1 MLQNS
6 IFVVIA
12 FLLLVDI
19 KLSIFVLK
27 NWIWFLSRLS
37 SVEQRTELE
46 DVFELKVFLLDLY
59 KRLRL
64 KYIFFSSSIACN
76 YSHLYGHEVGTL

>member
-37 SVEQRTELE
+37 SVEQRAELE

-64 KYIFFSSSIACN
+64 KYIFFFK
-76 YSHLYGHEVGTL
+76 

>member
-19 KLSIFVLK
+19 KLSIFGLK

-37 SVEQRTELE
+37 SVEQRAELE

-76 YSHLYGHEVGTL
+76 CSR

>member
-19 KLSIFVLK
+19 KLSIFGLK

-37 SVEQRTELE
+37 SVEQRAELE

-64 KYIFFSSSIACN
+64 KYIFFFK
-76 YSHLYGHEVGTL
+76 

>member
-6 IFVVIA
+6 IFVVVA

-27 NWIWFLSRLS
+27 NWIWFLPRLS
-37 SVEQRTELE
+37 SVEQRAELE

-64 KYIFFSSSIACN
+64 KYIFFFK
-76 YSHLYGHEVGTL
+76 